1 MTTITASRHLKAP
14 ARRVYDLLAD
24 YNVGHPSILPPQY
37 FTRLDVEKGGVGEG
51 TVFRATMRLIGSE
64 HTFRATVTE
73 PEPGRVLV
81 ETDLATG
88 LVTTFT
94 VESIGPAESHL
105 TFATKLPRRPGLQG
119 VVERWVSRMLL
130 PRVYREEQ
138 RLIANAV
145 EKA

>member
-1 MTTITASRHLKAP
+1 MTTIIASRHIKAP

-24 YNVGHPSILPPQY
+24 YNVGHPSILPKPY
-37 FTRLDVEKGGVGEG
+37 FTKLEVEKGGVGAG
-51 TVFRATMRLIGSE
+51 TVFRATMRVLGSE
-64 HTFRATVTE
+64 HTFRAAVTE

-94 VESIGPAESHL
+94 VDPRGPGESYL
-105 TFATKLPRRPGLQG
+105 TFETKLPNRPGIQG
-119 VVERWVSRMLL
+119 FLERIVSRALL

-138 RLIANAV
+138 QLIAEAV
-145 EKA
+145 EK